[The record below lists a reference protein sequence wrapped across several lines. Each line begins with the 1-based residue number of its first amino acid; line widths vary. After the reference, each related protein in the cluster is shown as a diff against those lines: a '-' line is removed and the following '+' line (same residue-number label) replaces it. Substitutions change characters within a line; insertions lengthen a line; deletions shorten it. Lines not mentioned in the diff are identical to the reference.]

1 MSIDFEID
9 EMFAI
14 TTVDYDAL
22 KNKPQINDV
31 KLIGNIS
38 LEALGIT
45 ILTNEEIDA
54 IVDKEWNNIDE

>member
-1 MSIDFEID
+1 VSIDFEID

-31 KLIGNIS
+31 ELIGNIS

>member
-31 KLIGNIS
+31 ELIGNLS
-38 LEALGIT
+38 LEALGIV

>member
-9 EMFAI
+9 EMFTI
-14 TTVDYDAL
+14 STVDYDAL

-31 KLIGNIS
+31 ELIGNIS

>member
-31 KLIGNIS
+31 ELIGNIS

>member
-22 KNKPQINDV
+22 NNKPQINDV
-31 KLIGNIS
+31 ELIGNLS
-38 LEALGIT
+38 LEALGIV

>member
-31 KLIGNIS
+31 ELIGNLS
-38 LEALGIT
+38 LEAIGIV

>member
-31 KLIGNIS
+31 ELIGNIS
-38 LEALGIT
+38 LEALGIV

>member
-31 KLIGNIS
+31 ELIGNIS

-45 ILTNEEIDA
+45 ILTNDEIDA